1 MKFCHMKS
9 VLTSF
14 LNAKEVKKAR
24 LKLGNLEREKQEIV
38 GTLNELFGKKV
49 GALTMQELNF
59 AGKFY

>member
-1 MKFCHMKS
+1 MKVCHIKRI
-9 VLTSF
+9 LNRF
-14 LNAKEVKKAR
+14 LNTKEVKRAR
-24 LKLGNLEREKQEIV
+24 LKYGTFEKEKREIV